1 MAFDVEYTIE
11 AIDKFSGTAKRI
23 EKSVGRLDKKVDG
36 FAKRSVKRFRNVSA
50 GFAGIFTLG
59 AAAIAGRAL
68 TRVGGRFEDQLADLS
83 AITGATGKDLDLLK
97 GKAFEM
103 GKEFADSGSNVLE
116 AFKLVGSA
124 KAELLGNLP
133 ALIETTKE
141 VLKLKNASGIDLASA
156 AMFTAESL
164 NIFGKGADQ
173 AGRFVNVL
181 AAGAKE
187 GASEVMDTG
196 EAMKVAGPLASK
208 LGLSFEKVNALLQG
222 IAQGGIKGR
231 MAGTGLQGVL
241 ARLSKEG
248 VDFSKVGL
256 SDLFLKIGDAIE
268 GQIDPAKKAKLVQ
281 RLFGLEHQKTGL
293 TLVSQARSL
302 DILTRKLTGTN
313 VAQEQA
319 SIRLATFNSKM
330 RQIGV
335 TIEEKVVALFERL
348 APDIER
354 VATQFGTFIDNLEG
368 SDIDSF
374 AKSLGIVADAIVLIA
389 KFGAGAVNALAGVG
403 GAIGRGAAQTV
414 LGTTGEFDPTA
425 QFGRDVAAFQG
436 AGGGTPSQV
445 EIILSG
451 NTEFVSE
458 VKPKPG
464 SNTQLKVGRN
474 MSTL

>member
-1 MAFDVEYTIE
+1 MAFDVEYTIQ
-11 AIDKFSGTAKRI
+11 AIDKFTATAKRI
-23 EKSVGRLDKKVDG
+23 EKAVNRLDKKVEN
-36 FAKRSVKRFRNVSA
+36 FSNRSRKRFNQVAKR
-50 GFAGIFTLG
+50 FAGIFTV
-59 AAAIAGRAL
+59 AATVIAGRAL
-68 TRVGGRFEDQLADLS
+68 TRIGGRFEDQLADLS

-133 ALIETTKE
+133 ALISTTKE
-141 VLKLKNASGIDLASA
+141 VLKLKNAAGIDLASA

-164 NIFGKGADQ
+164 NIFGVGADQ

-196 EAMKVAGPLASK
+196 EAMKIAGPLASK

-231 MAGTGLQGVL
+231 QAGTGLQGIL

-248 VDFSKVGL
+248 VDFGKVGL
-256 SDLFLKIGDAIE
+256 SDLFLKIGEAIE
-268 GQIDPAKKAKLVQ
+268 AQKDPAKKATLVQ

-293 TLVSQARSL
+293 TLVAQARSL
-302 DILTRKLTGTN
+302 DVLTRKLTGTN

-319 SIRLATFNSKM
+319 STRLATFNSKM

-348 APDIER
+348 APDIEK
-354 VATQFGTFIDNLEG
+354 VATQFGTFIDNLEKG
-368 SDIDSF
+368 DIDDF
-374 AKSLGIVADAIVLIA
+374 ARALVVVADAIVLIA

-403 GAIGRGAAQTV
+403 GAIGRGAARTV
-414 LGTTGEFDPTA
+414 LGATGEFDPTA
-425 QFGRDVAAFQG
+425 QFKRDVVAFQG
-436 AGGGTPSQV
+436 GGGGTPSQV
-445 EIILSG
+445 EIIISG
-451 NTEFVSE
+451 STEFVSE